1 MQGFLHGSRY
11 GKGLVLLTLSVWLAW
26 MPRAALAMSAPEIE
40 LRPGDVLLI
49 ELQCYVCSAIAQTTG
64 SHFNHSGLVISTTN
78 GDIKVA
84 QSLTHTERVPLAQ
97 FLGQTHTTR
106 LEILRSREL
115 AALYARDPA
124 GFAQRATKLQ
134 DVFTKFM
141 AGRPFD
147 SDYLWDNTD
156 ADGGEL
162 LYCSEMVQKT
172 LNSVLEQP
180 LLTAPM
186 DYTKAWDFW
195 QRYFDGHVPQGEPG
209 NSPQSLADAP
219 QLDVIYSQP

>member
-1 MQGFLHGSRY
+1 MGI
-11 GKGLVLLTLSVWLAW
+11 AW
-26 MPRAALAMSAPEIE
+26 MPQPALALTAPEVE

-49 ELQCYVCSAIAQTTG
+49 ELQCYVCRAIANTTG
-64 SHFNHSGLVISTTN
+64 SHFNHSGLVISTVG

-84 QSLTHTERVPLAQ
+84 QSLTHTERVPLAL
-97 FLGQTHTTR
+97 FLGQTHATR
-106 LEILRSREL
+106 LDILRSREL
-115 AALYARDPA
+115 AALYTRDPGA
-124 GFAQRATKLQ
+124 FAQRATQLQ
-134 DVFTKFM
+134 DVFTQLM
-141 AGRPFD
+141 EGRPFD
-147 SDYLWDNTD
+147 PDYLWDNTD

-172 LNSVLEQP
+172 LNSVLDQP

-186 DYTKAWDFW
+186 DYSKAWDFW

-219 QLDVIYSQP
+219 QMAVIYTQP